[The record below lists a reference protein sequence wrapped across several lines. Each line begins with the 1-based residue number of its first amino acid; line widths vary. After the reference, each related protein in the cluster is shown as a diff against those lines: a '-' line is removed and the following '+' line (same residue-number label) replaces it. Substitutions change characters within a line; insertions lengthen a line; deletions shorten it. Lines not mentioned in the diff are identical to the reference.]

1 VTLSG
6 TVPDGD
12 SPYNRFG
19 VSVADEVKLPRLGQG
34 MESGTIVKW
43 LKAEG
48 DQVEKGEP
56 LYELDTDK
64 VTQEVEA
71 EASGVL
77 LKITVAEGEA
87 DVGTTIAV
95 IGEQGEDVSSVADE
109 TAQRVAETEQEEGA
123 PGAEREPE
131 RERGREATASEQT
144 TEIREPAAKPPVR
157 ASGPVERVRGNRE
170 VPPGSEER
178 HAGNG
183 AGARIKASPLARRIA
198 RERGIEL
205 GSLKGTGPEG
215 RVVAEDVERAAGT
228 PAQATPTAPAAAPGE
243 IERIPLTTVRRTIA
257 RRLTE
262 AWQAPAFQIA
272 MSADMSRAQ
281 HLHARLGEQTKEGQ
295 ARPTVTDILTK
306 ACAAA
311 LMRHR
316 AVNALWADDA
326 IEQHPSA
333 NVGIAVAIEAGLVV
347 PVIHQ
352 AERLTIAELAAA
364 RADIVTRARDNKLR
378 QDDLDGG
385 TFTISNLGMFGV
397 EQFVAVLNP
406 PQAAILAVGAI
417 EPKAV
422 PIESG
427 FESRP
432 LMTLTLTC
440 DHRSLDGATAAV
452 FLRTVKAFLEEPG
465 LML

>member
-1 VTLSG
+1 MAT
-6 TVPDGD
+6 
-12 SPYNRFG
+12 
-19 VSVADEVKLPRLGQG
+19 EVKLPRLGQG

-43 LKAEG
+43 LKSEG

-77 LKITVAEGEA
+77 LKIAVSEGEA

-95 IGEQGEDVSSVADE
+95 IGEQGEEVPE
-109 TAQRVAETEQEEGA
+109 LGNGGA
-123 PGAEREPE
+123 PQSAEKPAEAPAREPE
-131 RERGREATASEQT
+131 RAEGRAASAAEQVAEA
-144 TEIREPAAKPPVR
+144 REPVQ
-157 ASGPVERVRGNRE
+157 SD
-170 VPPGSEER
+170 
-178 HAGNG
+178 G

-215 RVVAEDVERAAGT
+215 RVVAEDVERAAAG
-228 PAQATPTAPAAAPGE
+228 APAVPTGPVRGQTPVVAGTV
-243 IERIPLTTVRRTIA
+243 ERVPLASVRRTIA

-262 AWQAPAFQIA
+262 AWQAPVFQIS
-272 MSADMSRAQ
+272 MSADMTRARQ
-281 HLHARLGEQTKEGQ
+281 LHDRLAQQAKEGEPR
-295 ARPTVTDILTK
+295 ATVTDILTK

-316 AVNALWADDA
+316 AVNALWAEDA
-326 IEQHPSA
+326 IELHPSA
-333 NVGIAVAIEAGLVV
+333 NVGIAVAIDAGLVV

-352 AERLTIAELAAA
+352 AERKTIAELAAA

-378 QDDLDGG
+378 QEDLDGG
-385 TFTISNLGMFGV
+385 TFTISNLGMYGV

-406 PQAAILAVGAI
+406 PQAAILAVGAAD
-417 EPKAV
+417 PKMA
-422 PIESG
+422 
-427 FESRP
+427 
-432 LMTLTLTC
+432 MTLTC
-440 DHRSLDGATAAV
+440 DHRSLDGATAAQ
-452 FLRTVKAFLEEPG
+452 FLGTVKAFLEEPG